1 MLRIVSIVFFLF
13 IICSSS
19 ALAID
24 SKLELKVL
32 SPQKKEVE
40 PGMTINVLVIINNP
54 TNEDKV
60 AQIRISNNDA
70 NGKLIADYS
79 SIKIEKNSS
88 LRKII
93 GIQISQNIRAG
104 DFNLTLE
111 VLELPGLLPIGKF
124 DMPILVKPKYEIS
137 ITKLKSPSYIFSGD
151 EVNMSY
157 LIQNFSNLDVKVK
170 TTKLNGSD
178 SKIEEF
184 SIPKD
189 SGIITNYKT
198 TTQKKIDGHTQQSVI
213 LIAQVVDKPETETS
227 VYTSFDIFPS
237 GIVKFDKYE
246 RFPIKISGIFAS
258 SNRLGKQIMSSMY
271 DIQGTENIGKNNT
284 TNIDFHLRGPDR
296 TGNPLFGLN
305 DEYYLKIRSSNFF
318 TAVGDYNFGLS
329 ELTES
334 SRSGRGLELRYR
346 LDKWTLGAY
355 YNQPRYYPLIKQ
367 VAAAYSSFNFD
378 PRNGLSIGY
387 LSKAD
392 TLNKRMELYT
402 ISAHN
407 NFFSII
413 STEAEFALGQNQTR
427 LTKAYKASLSLN
439 IPKFSTHL
447 VYMYAAP
454 DFPGFVTNSL
464 RLNVGSSL
472 QLKKFSI
479 SVNYDANST
488 NLALDTLYSN
498 MPHSKNINMTAS
510 YRISPQNTISLAA
523 NQVSLVDQSPK
534 PLFNYDK
541 TSGRM
546 SIQSKIKSF
555 NLALIAD
562 VGKMQNH
569 LPEIKVDESLFYNST
584 FTMFYVFNKSFSASA
599 FTSYQGGQK
608 NVTGYDQFYYGGS
621 FIASLK
627 ERLSLS
633 LQYNSNY
640 EWRYYTSDRSLFS
653 MNLYGRINDNNE
665 INLMANYNLVK
676 NTLDKKEYNI
686 QLRFVHNLNMP
697 IAKKKSIGSVSGK
710 IINHGVDKVNG
721 LILNLN
727 GNITITDKDGNFK
740 FPALPIGEF
749 IMNIDA
755 TSMGLNTITETPG
768 PFKIL
773 VEPGKV
779 TLFECAL
786 TTSCSIAGHM
796 LVQEDERANQKGY
809 IPVKES
815 IEKLIVEANNG
826 TDVYRIYTDKEG
838 NFRFDDL
845 RPGKWQ
851 IKIYPNGLP
860 LGYKLLNSNF
870 TIDLISG
877 KHEKIDVV
885 IQKKARQIQFQ
896 NNLNK
901 K

>member
-1 MLRIVSIVFFLF
+1 MLRIVSIAFFL
-13 IICSSS
+13 IVLSSS

-40 PGMTINVLVIINNP
+40 PGVTINVLVIINNP
-54 TNEDKV
+54 TNEDRQ
-60 AQIRISNNDA
+60 AQIRLSNNDA
-70 NGKLIADYS
+70 NGKLIADYT

-88 LRKII
+88 LRKVI
-93 GIQISQNIRAG
+93 GIQISQGIRAG
-104 DFNLTLE
+104 DFNLTVEL
-111 VLELPGLLPIGKF
+111 LELPDFLPFGKI
-124 DMPILVKPKYEIS
+124 DIPIQVKPKYEIS

-151 EVNMSY
+151 EITMSY

-170 TTKLNGSD
+170 TTTLRGSD

-189 SGIITNYKT
+189 SGIVTSYHLKT
-198 TTQKKIDGHTQQSVI
+198 SKKVDGHTLQSVI
-213 LIAQVVDKPETETS
+213 LIAQVADKPETETS
-227 VYTSFDIFPS
+227 VYTSYDIFPS
-237 GIVKFDKYE
+237 EAVKFDKYE

-258 SNRLGKQIMSSMY
+258 SNRLGKQMMSSMY
-271 DIQGTENIGKNNT
+271 DIQGIGAVGKKGDA
-284 TNIDFHLRGPDR
+284 NIDFHLRGPDR
-296 TGNPLFGLN
+296 TGNPLFGMN
-305 DEYYLKIRSSNFF
+305 DEYYLKFRSTNFF
-318 TAVGDYNFGLS
+318 TAVGDYNFGMS

-334 SRSGRGLELRYR
+334 SRNGRGLELRYR
-346 LDKWTLGAY
+346 LNKWTIGSY
-355 YNQPRYYPLIKQ
+355 YNVPRYYPLIKQ

-378 PRNGLSIGY
+378 PMNMLSVGY
-387 LSKAD
+387 LSKTD
-392 TLNKRMELYT
+392 TLKNRVQLVT
-402 ISAHN
+402 LSARN
-407 NFFSII
+407 SLFSVL
-413 STEAEFALGQNQTR
+413 STEAEVAMGQAQTKWS
-427 LTKAYKASLSLN
+427 KAYKATINFNL
-439 IPKFSTHL
+439 PKFNTHL
-447 VYMYAAP
+447 VYLYADP
-454 DFPGFVTNSL
+454 VFPGFVTNSL
-464 RLNVGSSL
+464 RMNVGSAL
-472 QLKKFSI
+472 QLKKFSV
-479 SVNYDANST
+479 SVNYDVNST
-488 NLALDTLYSN
+488 NMALDTLYAN

-510 YRISPQNTISLAA
+510 YRLSPQNTLSLAG
-523 NQVSLVDQSPK
+523 NMVSLEDQSPK

-541 TSGRM
+541 TSGR
-546 SIQSKIKSF
+546 ITLQSKIKAF
-555 NLALIAD
+555 NMSLIAD
-562 VGKMQNH
+562 VGKMQNK
-569 LPEIKVDESLFYNST
+569 LPDVEVDESLFYNST

-599 FTSYQGGQK
+599 FTTYQGGQR

-640 EWRYYTSDRSLFS
+640 EWRFYTSDRSLFS
-653 MNLYGRINDNNE
+653 MNLFGRINENNE

-686 QLRFVHNLNMP
+686 QLRYVHNLNMP
-697 IAKKKSIGSVSGK
+697 IAKKKNIGSVSGK
-710 IINHGVDKVNG
+710 ILNHGVEKVGG
-721 LILNLN
+721 LLLNLN
-727 GNITITDKDGNFK
+727 GNICITDKEGNFK
-740 FPALPIGEF
+740 FPAIPVGEF
-749 IMNIDA
+749 LMNIDA
-755 TSMGLNTITETPG
+755 SSMGLNAITETPG

-779 TLFECAL
+779 TLFDCAL
-786 TTSCSIAGHM
+786 TSSGTISGAIR
-796 LVQEDERANQKGY
+796 VQEDERANQKGY

-826 TDVYRIYTDKEG
+826 KDIYRIYTDKEG
-838 NFRFDDL
+838 AFRFDDL

-870 TIDLISG
+870 TIDLTSG